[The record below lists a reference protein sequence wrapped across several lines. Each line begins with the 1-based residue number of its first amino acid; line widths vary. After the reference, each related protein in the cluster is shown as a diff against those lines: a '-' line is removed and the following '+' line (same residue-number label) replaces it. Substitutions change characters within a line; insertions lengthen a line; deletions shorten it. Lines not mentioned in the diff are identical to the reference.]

1 MIKLHKLKNIS
12 PQLKRF
18 RKFSTSRV
26 LAGLTLGILGLALPL
41 LVQFEG
47 LTLAGHLTMGIFLM
61 AAVFWMFEPI
71 PIYST
76 SMLVIFLQVLL
87 LSVQGPIFSKAE
99 LPETVPTQVAEG
111 KWKIVSSAIDHGK
124 VYVKTTK
131 NTYKIVEVEII
142 EQNADK
148 ALIYSQEIEP
158 RMVVV
163 SDARHKL
170 IGYTPPS
177 YTLFFGTLANPIIIL
192 FLGGFVLAT
201 GAVKY
206 NLDKNITNVL
216 LKPFGNK
223 PAFIVLG
230 IMLVTASLSAFMS
243 NTATT
248 AMMMTVAI
256 PIAMQA
262 HREDQFR
269 IMVTLGVP
277 IAANIG
283 GMATPIGTPPNA
295 IVIAALNSQGLNIEF
310 GKWMIMMVPLVL
322 LLLVA
327 AWIGLRKL
335 FPPKVQSFTIKLKG
349 EFNKTPKA
357 YVLYAIFVLTL
368 LLWVTEANHGIPS
381 SMVAFL
387 PIAGLT
393 VSGVIGKDDIR
404 SLPWEVLWLVAGGI
418 ALGISMENTGMAVWL
433 ISSIQWSMFPIFLLL
448 LVFGLVAW
456 LLSNF
461 LSNTVAATLL
471 IPLAVS
477 LAVSGIAGEGFS
489 LIITSLVIG
498 IGCNI
503 AMLLPIS
510 TPPNAIAMSTGF
522 IKTSHMIKIGLLIGA
537 VGIIAFMLFS
547 LVFWP
552 LFIN

>member
-1 MIKLHKLKNIS
+1 MIKLNKLKSLS
-12 PQLKRF
+12 PRLRRF
-18 RKFSTSRV
+18 QKFSMSRLV
-26 LAGLTLGILGLALPL
+26 AGLTLGILGLLLPVFL
-41 LVQFEG
+41 KFDG
-47 LTLAGHLTMGIFLM
+47 LSMAGHITMGIFLM

-87 LSVQGPIFSKAE
+87 LSIQGPVFSKAE
-99 LPETVPTQVAEG
+99 LPETIPTQIAEG
-111 KWKIVSSAIDHGK
+111 KWELVSAAVDDGK
-124 VYVKTTK
+124 VYIKTGK
-131 NTYKIVEVEII
+131 NSYRVLQVEII
-142 EQNADK
+142 EQYAGTVVVKSNG
-148 ALIYSQEIEP
+148 IEP
-158 RMVVV
+158 EMIVV
-163 SDARHKL
+163 SDSKHRL
-170 IGYTPPS
+170 VGYTPPS
-177 YTLFFGTLANPIIIL
+177 YTVFFGTLANPIIIL
-192 FLGGFVLAT
+192 FLGGFILAT

-206 NLDKNITNVL
+206 NLDKNLTNVL
-216 LKPFGNK
+216 LKPFGDK

-230 IMLVTASLSAFMS
+230 IMLVTATLSAFMS

-256 PIAMQA
+256 PIALQA
-262 HREDQFR
+262 NKDDQFR
-269 IMVTLGVP
+269 IMLVLSVP

-295 IVIAALNSQGLNIEF
+295 IVIAALNGQGLNIEF
-310 GKWMIMMVPLVL
+310 GKWMLMMVPLVL

-327 AWIGLRKL
+327 AWLGLRKL
-335 FPPKVQSFTIKLKG
+335 FPPTVQSFTIKLKG
-349 EFNKTPKA
+349 EFNKSPKA
-357 YVLYAIFVLTL
+357 FILYAIFAVTI

-381 SMVAFL
+381 SMIAFL

-393 VSGVIGKDDIR
+393 VSGVVGKDDIR

-433 ISSIQWSMFPIFLLL
+433 ISNIQWSMFPNILLL
-448 LVFGLVAW
+448 FIFGLVAW
-456 LLSNF
+456 MLSNF

-477 LAVSGIAGEGFS
+477 VAVSGIAGEGFS

-522 IKTSHMIKIGLLIGA
+522 IKTSHMIKIGLLIGS
-537 VGIIAFMLFS
+537 VGVIAFMLFS

-552 LFIN
+552 LLIN